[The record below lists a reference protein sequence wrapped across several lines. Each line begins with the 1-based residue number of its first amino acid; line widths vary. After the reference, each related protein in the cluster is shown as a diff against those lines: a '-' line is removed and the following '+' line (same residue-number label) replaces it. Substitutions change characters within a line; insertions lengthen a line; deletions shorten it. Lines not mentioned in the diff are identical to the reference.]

1 MSPSQVTKPK
11 KRAAPFSLRLT
22 DEERTKIEEASGGMP
37 VASYIK
43 SVVLA
48 DDAPTYRKRKAMPE
62 DDKRLLAEILAR
74 LGASRSANNLNQI
87 AKHLN
92 LGKLVVDDQLA
103 EDLNMAIIDVA
114 WIRTTLMEAL
124 GVKRP

>member
-1 MSPSQVTKPK
+1 MSSSQVQKTKRP
-11 KRAAPFSLRLT
+11 APLSLRLS
-22 DEERTKIEEASGGMP
+22 DEEREKIEAAAGSMP
-37 VASYIK
+37 VSSYIK

-48 DDAPTYRKRKAMPE
+48 DDAPIYRKRKAIAE
-62 DDKRLLAEILAR
+62 DDQKLLAEILAR

-92 LGKLVVDDQLA
+92 QGNLIVDEQLA
-103 EDLNMAIIDVA
+103 EDLNQAVVEVA

-124 GVKRP
+124 GIKRT